1 MNIIKK
7 IKESILCLFFIV
19 LVLSCTATGE
29 KESYQDIDA
38 KAGFEMIQNKNPLIL
53 DVRTPAEYQAGHIKN
68 SILIPV
74 QVLSTE
80 YKSILEY
87 QGKSVLI
94 YCRSGNRSVT
104 ASKILLENGFKPI
117 YNLKGGIKS
126 WIKNGYPVE
135 K

>member
-1 MNIIKK
+1 MDIIKK
-7 IKESILCLFFIV
+7 INEIIICLFVIG
-19 LVLSCTATGE
+19 LVSSCTAASE
-29 KESYQDIDA
+29 KEAYQDIDA
-38 KAGFEMIQNKNPLIL
+38 KAGFGMIQNESPLIL

-74 QVLSTE
+74 QVLTAE
-80 YKSILEY
+80 YKKILEY
-87 QGKSVLI
+87 KDKPVLI

-117 YNLKGGIKS
+117 YNMKGGIKS
-126 WIKNGYPVE
+126 WIQNGYPIE

>member
-1 MNIIKK
+1 MNIIEEIKK
-7 IKESILCLFFIV
+7 IIMCL
-19 LVLSCTATGE
+19 LVIGFVSSCTSASE
-29 KESYQDIDA
+29 KEAYQDIDA
-38 KAGFEMIQNKNPLIL
+38 RESFEMIQNDHLLIL
-53 DVRTPAEYQAGHIKN
+53 DVRTPAEYKAGHIKN

-80 YKSILEY
+80 YKKILEY
-87 QGKSVLI
+87 QDKSVLI

-117 YNLKGGIKS
+117 YNMKGGIKS